1 MKFGES
7 LRGRR
12 VKRMVVLRG
21 VDAFIGQKK
30 SLNNQNKEKR
40 GNRRRF

>member
-21 VDAFIGQKK
+21 VDAFIEG
-30 SLNNQNKEKR
+30 KR
-40 GNRRRF
+40 KV